1 MASASRVSP
10 AHDTDQDTT
19 TPYPTHS
26 VGFSG
31 VLDDVFQQKEP
42 RGYINQLTPPT
53 DTSFWRHQT
62 FTPFDQVTVSIARY
76 DLVKITWRIDAYIYV
91 VNAVPNGDFVQKGG
105 QIYVVLVHTGS
116 AQTAGKNIER
126 YDVAWPLTVYFKVS
140 LPSGKGSP
148 VMQLPASN
156 SGSKDGDTWTYNISF
171 TQDFQM
177 FSNGGNQTSTFSAK
191 YVQDISY
198 QMGEQTGDVR
208 SSAAEWSS
216 TLQQGH
222 YDKPNE
228 RVPFPFGSMD
238 LWTFNSLEKHDLFC
252 EMYTNQKG
260 PGAYPYQKVPVT
272 IDCQFSA

>member
-1 MASASRVSP
+1 MASAARVSP
-10 AHDTDQDTT
+10 AQDTDQDTT
-19 TPYPTHS
+19 TPYPTPS
-26 VGFSG
+26 VGFSA
-31 VLDDVFQQKEP
+31 VLDDVSQQKEP
-42 RGYINQLTPPT
+42 REYINQLTPPT
-53 DTSFWRHQT
+53 DNSFWRHQT
-62 FTPFDQVTVSIARY
+62 FTPFDQVTISVARY
-76 DLVKITWRIDAYIYV
+76 DIATITWRIDAYIYV
-91 VNAVPNGDFVQKGG
+91 SNAVPNGDFVQKGG
-105 QIYVVLVHTGS
+105 QIHVVLVHTGS
-116 AQTAGKNIER
+116 AQTAAG
-126 YDVAWPLTVYFKVS
+126 VS

-156 SGSKDGDTWTYNISF
+156 SGSKDGDTWTYTISF

-260 PGAYPYQKVPVT
+260 PGAYPYQEVPVT